1 VEVLAHLG
9 VVPCIADLMCAV
21 GWQIF
26 FEDLHALNIVPAS
39 RYPRATEHVND
50 IVDMVEQL
58 VQR

>member
-1 VEVLAHLG
+1 MEVLAHTG
-9 VVPCIADLMCAV
+9 VVPCIADRVCC